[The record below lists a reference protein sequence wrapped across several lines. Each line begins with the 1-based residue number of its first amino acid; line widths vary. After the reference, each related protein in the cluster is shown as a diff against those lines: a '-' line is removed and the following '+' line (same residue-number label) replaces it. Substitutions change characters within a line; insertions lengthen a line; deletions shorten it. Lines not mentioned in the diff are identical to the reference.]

1 MTPRSVFAAL
11 TLITLGA
18 TACTKDI
25 ALGLNGDGGCPPTGC
40 GTTATPIRVPQSPQ
54 NKVDILFMVD
64 NSASMAA
71 MQEELKAKFGSFFTV
86 FNDLATA
93 GVYAD
98 LHIGVV
104 TSDYGAGDE
113 DNTASGCGKSPGG
126 DLGKLQAIGKQ
137 ADPSCVPPTGVPFI
151 EYAFGPGGTAVGNI
165 PAGNTPANLV
175 TTFTCMASG
184 IDAAGTNPGCGF
196 EHQLESVY
204 AALHNTTDNAGF
216 LRSDAFLVVVFL
228 TNEDDGSAAPTSHIY
243 ESGASAESTYGQYNT
258 YRQTHWALSCDNA
271 QAPYSA
277 MADLTDC
284 EGSPNNAGDNGL
296 AYDVSRYI
304 SYFTQPTVNG
314 GVKVDPNDVM
324 LVGIDAPTTPF
335 STILAQVGT
344 GSGAAPSPSYVTCG
358 ALNPGTCDVHL
369 QHSCQN
375 QVSPGFFGDPAVRI
389 ESVVNAARYH
399 LTANICGDDLAS
411 TPDYSGTM
419 GNVGTVI
426 AANIGQG
433 CIPAPVAD
441 ATNPN
446 CVVEQVTPVAGG
458 DNQTTAIPNCATN
471 GGEKPCWLSEL
482 KTQCAASTVGGSP
495 QGIGITVQFQY
506 ADGGVPSGSYLSVLC
521 ATL

>member
-1 MTPRSVFAAL
+1 MSPRSVFAAL
-11 TLITLGA
+11 TLVTLGA

-25 ALGLNGDGGCPPTGC
+25 ALAQNSDGGCPVTGC
-40 GTTATPIRVPQSPQ
+40 GTTATSIRVPQSPQ
-54 NKVDILFMVD
+54 NKVDILFMVA
-64 NSASMAA
+64 NSARMAA
-71 MQEELKAKFGSFFTV
+71 VQEELKAKFSAFLTV

-104 TSDYGAGDE
+104 TSDYGAGDQ

-137 ADPSCVPPTGVPFI
+137 ADASCVPPTGVPFI
-151 EYAFGPGGTAVGNI
+151 EYAFQPDGTAVGNI

-184 IDAAGTNPGCGF
+184 IDTAGANPGCGF

-204 AALHNTTDNAGF
+204 AALHNTTDNGGF
-216 LRSDAFLVVVFL
+216 LRSDALLAIVFV
-228 TNEDDGSAAPTSHIY
+228 TGQDDGSAAPSAHIY
-243 ESGASAESTYGQYNT
+243 ESGSAADATYGPYNV
-258 YRQTHWALSCDNA
+258 YRKTHWAVSCDNA

-277 MADLTDC
+277 MADLTNC
-284 EGSPNNAGDNGL
+284 EGTPNTMNNDGL
-296 AYDVSRYI
+296 AYDITRYTN
-304 SYFTQPTVNG
+304 YFTQASVNG
-314 GVKVDPNDVM
+314 GVKADPNDVI
-324 LVGIDAPTTPF
+324 LVAIDAPVSPF
-335 STILAQVGT
+335 STILAEV
-344 GSGAAPSPSYVTCG
+344 GSGGGVAPNPAYVSCP

-375 QVSPGFFGDPAVRI
+375 SVAPAFAGDPPVRLDAVV
-389 ESVVNAARYH
+389 STAKYH
-399 LTANICGDDLAS
+399 QSFNICGDDLAA
-411 TPDYSGTM
+411 TPDYSSALQNIATI
-419 GNVGTVI
+419 I

-446 CVVEQVTPVAGG
+446 CVVDQVTPVPGSAT
-458 DNQTTAIPNCATN
+458 QQTAIPNCATN
-471 GGEKPCWLSEL
+471 AGARPCWVSQKKLG
-482 KTQCAASTVGGSP
+482 CAAGVVGGSP
-495 QGIGITVQFQY
+495 QGIGITVEFDS
-506 ADGGVPSGSYLSVLC
+506 ADGGVPSGSYLDVTC